1 MKTLLI
7 ALTLVISSAA
17 TAETIGFQCNSVAHP
32 DVHKFEAQG
41 VVTVDDLNNVEG
53 VATIVTEK
61 AGAAH
66 STQTFDDTRVT
77 GYIRHFKAGE
87 VSTNAFDQLVL
98 KTDTAYL
105 RRLNLLLDIDEKIAS
120 RVLSIDNFS
129 YRSNCKMTSRFN

>member
-1 MKTLLI
+1 MKTLLL

-17 TAETIGFQCNSVAHP
+17 TAETIGFQCTSVVHP
-32 DVHKFEAQG
+32 GVHKFEAHG

-61 AGAAH
+61 AGAVH
-66 STQTFDDTRVT
+66 STQTFDDTHIT
-77 GYIRHFKAGE
+77 GYIRHFRAGE
-87 VSTNAFDQLVL
+87 VTTNAFAQLVL

-129 YRSNCKMTSRFN
+129 YRSNCKMTARFK

>member
-1 MKTLLI
+1 MKNLLL
-7 ALTLVISSAA
+7 ALCLILPVSAF
-17 TAETIGFQCNSVAHP
+17 AETIGFQCTSIAFP
-32 DVHKFEAQG
+32 GVHKFEAQG
-41 VVTVDDLNNVEG
+41 VVTVDDNNNVEG

-61 AGAAH
+61 AGAVH

-87 VSTNAFDQLVL
+87 VTVNAFDQLVL

-129 YRSNCKMTSRFN
+129 YRSNCKTTSKFN